1 MFRHRWIFVL
11 MVFGL
16 LLSGCA
22 GDEPGGTLSAAP
34 KVQSGGTLYFDDF
47 SDDSSGWDTWSDEKS
62 QAAYDQGGLR
72 MRVSQANYDTW
83 SRPGRRYGDARIAVD
98 TNRLGGPDNNNYGI
112 LCRYSN
118 RSNFY
123 ALVIS
128 SDGYAGILKVKEGKY
143 QILSGESLSYQEA
156 VRQGGE
162 MNVIGAE
169 CVGGRLA
176 LYANGNLLLEAQDGD
191 FSDGE
196 VGLIAGSFD
205 ETGVDI
211 LFDNFYVIQP

>member
-143 QILSGESLSYQEA
+143 QILSGETLTYQEA

-176 LYANGNLLLEAQDGD
+176 LYANGSLLLEAQDGD
-191 FSDGE
+191 FSAGE

>member
-1 MFRHRWIFVL
+1 MFRHRWFFVL
-11 MVFGL
+11 MVCGL

-98 TNRLGGPDNNNYGI
+98 TTRLGGPDNNNYGI

-143 QILSGESLSYQEA
+143 QILSGEALSYQEA

-169 CVGGRLA
+169 CVGDRLA
-176 LYANGNLLLEAQDGD
+176 LYANGNLLLEAQDAD